1 MIMVPRNTIL
11 FLLAVLL
18 FTASVRASAQNLE
31 ADQQAY
37 CAYLAEQS
45 KSQTDFLRSPTAL
58 AGFTQPE
65 TGLPTQFVAGAS
77 LSLSNL
83 KKAGLTEDVARK
95 NCELYKASTRVQATL
110 LYALSSFEKDALAHR
125 LKLIAAASQSLDVLI
140 DKTTKMVDAQNMTR
154 PMLFNLLSSRIKLES
169 DRADTES
176 KIAAIYISPLAD
188 QPLKSQVAAKQASD
202 ANAEKSLAKLTRQN
216 NWDVSLSVGTHQ
228 QINPFADG
236 LEPYGAVS
244 VTYNLGSRAID
255 RHLDRTT
262 DAYVNW
268 KKTEEGNV
276 TRGMEI
282 LHGQAQQ
289 SLAVQQRKL
298 QSIEKEI
305 AEMDKNLQLVSD
317 AETTPALDFRNQLDS
332 TRLLLGVES
341 GDATYRIQY
350 LQEFISKNF

>member
-1 MIMVPRNTIL
+1 MARRNSIL

-18 FTASVRASAQNLE
+18 ITASVRASAQNLE

-45 KSQTDFLRSPTAL
+45 KAQSYFLRSPTAL

-83 KKAGLTEDVARK
+83 KKAGLTEDIARK
-95 NCELYKASTRVQATL
+95 NCELYKASTSVQTTL
-110 LYALSSFEKDALAHR
+110 QYALSALEKDALEHH
-125 LKLIAAASQSLDVLI
+125 LKLITAASQSLDVLI
-140 DKTTKMVDAQNMTR
+140 DKTTKMVDAQNITR
-154 PMLFNLLSSRIKLES
+154 PMLLNLLSSRIKLES

-176 KIAAIYISPLAD
+176 KIAALYIPSHAD

-228 QINPFADG
+228 QINPFAEG

-268 KKTEEGNV
+268 KKIEESDV
-276 TRGMEI
+276 TRGMEV
-282 LHGQAQQ
+282 LHDQVQQSHAAQQ
-289 SLAVQQRKL
+289 SRL
-298 QSIEKEI
+298 QS
-305 AEMDKNLQLVSD
+305 
-317 AETTPALDFRNQLDS
+317 
-332 TRLLLGVES
+332 LG
-341 GDATYRIQY
+341 TC
-350 LQEFISKNF
+350 

>member
-1 MIMVPRNTIL
+1 MVGRNSIL
-11 FLLAVLL
+11 FLLAVLF

-45 KSQTDFLRSPTAL
+45 KAQTDFLRSPTGL
-58 AGFTQPE
+58 AGLTQPE

-83 KKAGLTEDVARK
+83 KKAGLTEDVARR
-95 NCELYKASTRVQATL
+95 NCELYKASTRVQTSL
-110 LYALSSFEKDALAHR
+110 QYALSSLEKNALEHR

-154 PMLFNLLSSRIKLES
+154 PMLLNLLSSRIKLES
-169 DRADTES
+169 DRADTEA
-176 KIAAIYISPLAD
+176 KIAALHVPPLAD

-202 ANAEKSLAKLTRQN
+202 ASAEKSLEKLTRQN

-228 QINPFADG
+228 QINPLADG

-255 RHLDRTT
+255 RHLERTAA
-262 DAYVNW
+262 AYVNW
-268 KKTEEGNV
+268 KKTQESDV

-282 LHGQAQQ
+282 LHDQTQQ
-289 SLAVQQRKL
+289 SLAVQQGRL

-305 AEMDKNLQLVSD
+305 AEMDKNLQLVGD
-317 AETTPALDFRNQLDS
+317 AETTAALDFRNQLAS
-332 TRLLLGVES
+332 TRLLLEVES
-341 GDATYRIQY
+341 GDASYRIQY
-350 LQEFISKNF
+350 LQEFMSKNF